1 MNAPPA
7 SADTLIATAELSK
20 SFGSLTVLHNLGI
33 TVGEGIT
40 GLVGANGA
48 GKTTLMRLMLG
59 LLAPTSGQVRLLGRD
74 PAKSSEVRS
83 FVSYSPD
90 SAKLPQGMPAEEFV
104 RHMALMRRIPRAEAR
119 GRASDALW
127 LVGLGEER
135 ARPIGTMSTGQK
147 QRVKLAQ
154 AVTADPKLMLLDEP
168 TEGLDPTQ
176 RRSMLELIRDIHHKH
191 GMSVLLSSHVMAE
204 VQAVCDHVIAIDA
217 GSLSMTGEV
226 ADLIRKEREGQPA
239 ELVIQLTPDAATNG
253 SATRMADS
261 RAKLVSLLTERGV
274 EVVDVGDE
282 FDQLSVLWS
291 VDADVKGR
299 PELVGEP
306 NFELRYEA
314 LCELCTETLAESGA
328 RLRSMRPP
336 IRTLEDAVAEAVEE
350 GAGMANI
357 TGTAV
362 DGHDGG
368 QPA

>member
-7 SADTLIATAELSK
+7 NADALIATTRLSK
-20 SFGSLTVLHNLGI
+20 AFGTLTVLRSLDI

-74 PAKSSEVRS
+74 PATSSEVRS

-90 SAKLPQGMPAEEFV
+90 SAKLPEGMPAEEFV

-217 GSLSMTGEV
+217 GSLSMVGEV

-239 ELVIQLTPDAATNG
+239 ELVIQLTSDVGANGAAASEIDA
-253 SATRMADS
+253 
-261 RAKLVSLLTERGV
+261 RAKLISLLTERGV
-274 EVVDVGDE
+274 VVVDVGDE

-291 VDADVKGR
+291 VDADVPSH
-299 PELVGEP
+299 PELRGEAD
-306 NFELRYEA
+306 FELRYEA

-328 RLRSMRPP
+328 RLRAMRPP
-336 IRTLEDAVAEAVEE
+336 TRTLEDAVAEAVEE
-350 GAGMANI
+350 GAGLANI
-357 TGTAV
+357 TGAKDAGT
-362 DGHDGG
+362 
-368 QPA
+368 